1 MTKASLLTAAIAIT
15 ATLTSSASFQRF
27 RHVPSP
33 QRHRQHT
40 ELQKPYI
47 PEEQPD
53 TATLTGAEMLDTI
66 TPLRPASDFAYAAV
80 LAPWVLNGYR
90 HLEPVKF
97 KAKDAVYEESTIVN
111 IPADSVPSDSMP
123 SPEWIAIEEDGPSA
137 KTPDF
142 SRPEWLARENRS
154 RQFTLDMI
162 HSLMTLSPL
171 TREYTK

>member
-111 IPADSVPSDSMP
+111 IPADSVP
-123 SPEWIAIEEDGPSA
+123 
-137 KTPDF
+137 
-142 SRPEWLARENRS
+142 
-154 RQFTLDMI
+154 
-162 HSLMTLSPL
+162 
-171 TREYTK
+171 